1 METDKILLHTKAL
14 LTYYTL
20 KEMKD
25 FEPIYN
31 TMKELRE
38 LSFTSKTAKEKL
50 LSLIYSDNVH
60 TKIHVAE
67 SLSFTK
73 SYPEEVIP
81 VFQTF
86 LDVARE
92 QNKIEDV
99 EGWLRFSLGSIARF
113 EEEAIIAEKNVWEY
127 LYTQDNINL
136 ILYAIKALAK
146 IAKVST
152 ASWTILCLMCHHE
165 NESIRNFSRD
175 LMKSKEFKKY
185 MSKLSTGNNS
195 N

>member
-1 METDKILLHTKAL
+1 MC
-14 LTYYTL
+14 
-20 KEMKD
+20 
-25 FEPIYN
+25 
-31 TMKELRE
+31 
-38 LSFTSKTAKEKL
+38 
-50 LSLIYSDNVH
+50 
-60 TKIHVAE
+60 
-67 SLSFTK
+67 
-73 SYPEEVIP
+73 
-81 VFQTF
+81 
-86 LDVARE
+86 
-92 QNKIEDV
+92 
-99 EGWLRFSLGSIARF
+99 SIARF
-113 EEEAIIAEKNVWEY
+113 EEEAIIAEKNVWDY
-127 LYTQDNINL
+127 LYTQNNVNL

>member
-1 METDKILLHTKAL
+1 METDKIILHTRAL
-14 LTYYTL
+14 LAYFTL

-25 FEPIYN
+25 FEPIYH

-60 TKIHVAE
+60 TKIHAAE

-92 QNKIEDV
+92 QNKIDDV
-99 EGWLRFSLGSIARF
+99 EGWLTLSLGSIARF
-113 EEEAIIAEKNVWEY
+113 DEEAIIAEKNVWEY
-127 LYTQDNINL
+127 LYTQSNVNL

-165 NESIRNFSRD
+165 DETIKNFSRD
-175 LMKSKEFKKY
+175 LMKSDEFKNY
-185 MSKLSTGNNS
+185 MSKKDNGFIS